1 MPLDPIHAC
10 MAPPD
15 RLTPI
20 YSVHTEDP
28 AKTEV
33 IDEFV
38 IQLAER
44 IDHLQDAESEGDMAR
59 LVELAESLTRDAEKV
74 GYADF
79 TRVAQ
84 TALNAAQDGKAAEAH
99 EALVEL
105 TDLSHRIR
113 LGHRGA
119 L

>member
-1 MPLDPIHAC
+1 

-20 YSVHTEDP
+20 YSADTDDP
-28 AKTEV
+28 LKTAA
-33 IDEFV
+33 IGEFV
-38 IQLAER
+38 VQLAER
-44 IDHLQDAESEGDMAR
+44 IDHLQDAESQGDMLR
-59 LVELAESLTRDAEKV
+59 LVELAESLVRDAENV
-74 GYADF
+74 GYGDF
-79 TRVAQ
+79 TPVAQ
-84 TALNAAQDGKAAEAH
+84 TALNAARDGKAEEAH

-113 LGHRGA
+113 LGHRGS

>member
-1 MPLDPIHAC
+1 

-15 RLTPI
+15 RLMPI
-20 YSVHTEDP
+20 YSVHTDDP
-28 AKTEV
+28 AKTV
-33 IDEFV
+33 AIDEFV

-44 IDHLQDAESEGDMAR
+44 IDHLQDAESQGDMVS
-59 LVELAESLTRDAEKV
+59 LVELAESLARDAENV
-74 GYADF
+74 GYTDF
-79 TRVAQ
+79 IPVAR
-84 TALNAAQDGKAAEAH
+84 TAVNAARDGKAEEAH

-113 LGHRGA
+113 LGHRGS